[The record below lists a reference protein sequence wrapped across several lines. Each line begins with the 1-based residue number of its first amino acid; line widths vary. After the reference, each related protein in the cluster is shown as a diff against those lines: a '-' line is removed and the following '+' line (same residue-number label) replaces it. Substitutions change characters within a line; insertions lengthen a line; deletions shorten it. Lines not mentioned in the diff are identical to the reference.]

1 VAGSEYRVKVT
12 GLRELDRAFA
22 DYERGV
28 KREFRKELRVG
39 AEPIRMRAESLA
51 LGNIANIGGVW
62 SRMKIGVT
70 ARSVYLAPVARRSIG
85 PPRKNLAG
93 LLLRQ
98 SMLPALEEG
107 AAPLV
112 ESVDRW
118 LDRLA
123 IRNGF

>member
-22 DYERGV
+22 NYEKGV

-51 LGNIANIGGVW
+51 LGNIANIGGTW
-62 SRMKIGVT
+62 SQMKIGVT
-70 ARSVYLAPVARRSIG
+70 VRSVYLAPVARRSIG

-93 LLLRQ
+93 LLLKR
-98 SMLPALEEG
+98 SMLPALEQG
-107 AAPLV
+107 AGPLV
-112 ESVDRW
+112 ASVDRW
-118 LDRLA
+118 LDMLA
-123 IRNGF
+123 LRNGF